1 MKKKFMLVP
10 MLALSA
16 TALVS
21 CGGKKK
27 DANVMFYVP
36 DDTSA
41 LAVAKIMDNG
51 FEYDG
56 KKLEFKVVSS
66 SSIGEALEN
75 KKCDC
80 DRVADWIISTGYQVE
95 TSIENLVEMIIA
107 HVESEREGLLYRNFD
122 IDDIKEYVE
131 NSGGLREFDYYC

>member
-1 MKKKFMLVP
+1 MVNTYGVWTYEK
-10 MLALSA
+10 
-16 TALVS
+16 
-21 CGGKKK
+21 
-27 DANVMFYVP
+27 N
-36 DDTSA
+36 TS
-41 LAVAKIMDNG
+41 
-51 FEYDG
+51 E
-56 KKLEFKVVSS
+56 E
-66 SSIGEALEN
+66 

-131 NSGGLREFDYYC
+131 NSGGIREFDYYC